1 MAKKGLGKFVMLA
14 AAAGAA
20 AAGISYFR
28 KYQSFN
34 KELDEDFHDFEDEE
48 DTPVPDST
56 MTRNYVS
63 LHADKDE
70 FLVAAGDML
79 NAAKDVAGAAKNV
92 MKDAAAIVADT
103 TREAMGAAADTASR
117 FSFGNSDEEDIFE
130 DEDTVPSPSV
140 KDAPKADA
148 APLHEETPEEAAGP
162 DAEKEEEGNPQDT
175 VSVSIDTDAALAE
188 DGEEIME

>member
-14 AAAGAA
+14 AVAGAA

-48 DTPVPDST
+48 DAPVPDST

-130 DEDTVPSPSV
+130 DEISVSAPSGE
-140 KDAPKADA
+140 DAPKAEP
-148 APLHEETPEEAAGP
+148 APVNDEEP
-162 DAEKEEEGNPQDT
+162 AEKEEAAAQDT
-175 VSVSIDTDAALAE
+175 VSVSIDTEAALSE
-188 DGEEIME
+188 DGEEVME